1 MLWGLLHPPL
11 SRCHD
16 ISQPPPLQRNG
27 ADRAAFLRPPSAWA
41 TPVFGNQ
48 PGQPLPYTG
57 LLQGDWVAAEFLLSW
72 GARPVIAEAED
83 RGNELGL
90 VLYMLYNLEETRE
103 AQEQPRGDEVELIKQ
118 LLSAA
123 GAQAELD
130 GSGAAGMASFVNEFP
145 SLRMAA
151 VLGLPRVVELLV
163 EHGADPR

>member
-1 MLWGLLHPPL
+1 M
-11 SRCHD
+11 
-16 ISQPPPLQRNG
+16 
-27 ADRAAFLRPPSAWA
+27 
-41 TPVFGNQ
+41 
-48 PGQPLPYTG
+48 
-57 LLQGDWVAAEFLLSW
+57 
-72 GARPVIAEAED
+72 IAEAED